1 MRLLLSQNNL
11 IVQDLEIFKNIKKNK
26 KNYYLYFSKKKSLK
40 EKNLIYYNSIDLLT
54 KINIAIIMGI
64 FLIVSNIIIYQEKS
78 KRFIKRYKKKQKD
91 LNNKFDL
98 ITQKEILI
106 KLNNYEETDS
116 KKYCYST
123 IKDFYNE
130 EKNIR
135 TVSEITG
142 KKLNLKIIKEDI
154 NLINYKYSKYLKL
167 EGKIKIEDDI
177 LLKYAVKKYLTF
189 NQKIYFI
196 ILSLTPNIVKKKLR
210 LFFQVNYRTP
220 INKFSTSN
228 NYLKTIFKNVFKT

>member
-26 KNYYLYFSKKKSLK
+26 KNYYLYFAKKKSLK

-64 FLIVSNIIIYQEKS
+64 FLIVPNIIIYQEKS

-106 KLNNYEETDS
+106 KLNNYEEMDS

-123 IKDFYNE
+123 MVHMVLSNLLKPIF
-130 EKNIR
+130 
-135 TVSEITG
+135 
-142 KKLNLKIIKEDI
+142 LKI
-154 NLINYKYSKYLKL
+154 NFALIIVAGYLFQ
-167 EGKIKIEDDI
+167 I
-177 LLKYAVKKYLTF
+177 LKK
-189 NQKIYFI
+189 
-196 ILSLTPNIVKKKLR
+196 
-210 LFFQVNYRTP
+210 
-220 INKFSTSN
+220 
-228 NYLKTIFKNVFKT
+228 

>member
-26 KNYYLYFSKKKSLK
+26 KNYYLYFAKKKSLK

-64 FLIVSNIIIYQEKS
+64 FLIVPNIIIYQEKS

-106 KLNNYEETDS
+106 KLNNHEETDP

-142 KKLNLKIIKEDI
+142 KKLNLKIIEEDI

-177 LLKYAVKKYLTF
+177 LLKYAVQKYLTF
-189 NQKIYFI
+189 NQKIFFI
-196 ILSLTPNIVKKKLR
+196 ILMLTPNIVKKKLR
-210 LFFQVNYRTP
+210 FFFKVNYRIP
-220 INKFSTSN
+220 INKFSSSN
-228 NYLKTIFKNVFKT
+228 NYLKTIFKNVF